1 MRFKDLSEASL
12 TKRVSLS
19 STVIGMTLNAENHY
33 QY

>member
-1 MRFKDLSEASL
+1 MRFKGLSEASL

-19 STVIGMTLNAENHY
+19 FTATGMTLNAENHY